1 LHASR
6 ESVAR
11 ILVVD
16 DDADVRAAVRAIL
29 EDAGHE
35 VVEAVDGAAGLRAYR
50 DARFELVLCDL
61 FMPDVDGIE
70 LIRTLRRGSPNSKV
84 IAMSGGSFD
93 GTLDLLD
100 LAPYLGAVEVLPKP
114 FSLDELVRAIER
126 GLRSSEEE

>member
-1 LHASR
+1 M
-6 ESVAR
+6 AR

-16 DDADVRAAVRAIL
+16 DDADVRAAVRTIL

-50 DARFELVLCDL
+50 DASFDLVLCDL

-70 LIRTLRRGSPNSKV
+70 LIRALRRQFPDAKV
-84 IAMSGGSFD
+84 IAMSGGAFD

-100 LAPYLGAVEVLPKP
+100 LAPYLGAAEALAKP
-114 FSLDELVRAIER
+114 FSLDEFVRAVER
-126 GLRSSEEE
+126 VLRPSSDEE

>member
-1 LHASR
+1 MT
-6 ESVAR
+6 R

-16 DDADVRAAVRAIL
+16 DDADVRAAARAIL

-50 DARFELVLCDL
+50 DASFDLVLCDL

-70 LIRTLRRGSPNSKV
+70 LIRTLRRGSPNVKV
-84 IAMSGGSFD
+84 IAMSGGAFD

-100 LAPYLGAVEVLPKP
+100 LAPYLGAAEVLPKP
-114 FSLDELVRAIER
+114 FSLDELVRAVER
-126 GLRSSEEE
+126 VLRPSSDAE